1 MLAEKLHFAHLN
13 NRKPNILV
21 LGDLMLDHYIFGSA
35 TRLSPEAPVPIV
47 NIQKESKI
55 VGGAANVAS
64 NLVEL
69 TAEVVLAGITG
80 DDIAG
85 EEIVGLLRSK
95 HIDSSL
101 IFKDGSRVTTVK
113 TRVIASNHQ
122 IVRIDKEDTK
132 PITAN
137 FEEAFLAAITPA
149 IERADIVVLSD
160 YNKGLLTDSLSA
172 KIIESCKQL
181 QKKIIV
187 DPKGLDYTKYKGSFI
202 IKPNRKELAEA
213 AKTEKIHTEEDLM
226 KAAQVIFKMTQ
237 AEYLIVTLSEGG
249 IAILTP
255 QSCKILPVVAT
266 DVYDVTGA
274 GDTVMA
280 TLSYCLALGFS
291 IEEACRFANYAASIV
306 IKQIGS
312 ATTTIDQIVFAMRQN
327 VIDAPKAQ
335 QTE

>member
-13 NRKPNILV
+13 SRKPNILV
-21 LGDLMLDHYIFGSA
+21 VGDLMLDHYIFGSA

-47 NIQKESKI
+47 NIQKETKI

-64 NLVEL
+64 NLVAL
-69 TAEVVLAGITG
+69 TAEVRLAGITG
-80 DDIAG
+80 NDGAG
-85 EEIVGLLRSK
+85 KEILELLMSK
-95 HIDSSL
+95 QIEPSL
-101 IFKDGSRVTTVK
+101 IFKDGSRVTTLK

-122 IVRIDKEDTK
+122 IVRIDKEDTQ
-132 PITAN
+132 PISAT
-137 FEEAFLAAITPA
+137 FEEEFLVAITPS
-149 IERADIVVLSD
+149 IENADVVILSD
-160 YNKGLLTDSLSA
+160 YNKGLLTDSLCS
-172 KIIESCKQL
+172 KIINNCKQL
-181 QKKIIV
+181 QKRIIV
-187 DPKGLDYTKYKGSFI
+187 DPKGLDYSKYKGSYI

-213 AKTEKIHTEEDLM
+213 AKTDKIHSEADLM
-226 KAAQVIFKMTQ
+226 AAAKVIFNLTE

-312 ATTTIDQIVFAMRQN
+312 ATTTVDQIVFAMRQN
-327 VIDAPKAQ
+327 VIDAPSTQ